1 MATSPR
7 LAAVLE
13 RATARR
19 SRERR
24 TLRLLSI
31 PLLPVVIVP
40 AISGKRHVSGHG
52 SGLVLTLALS
62 CFIGSFIVIRA
73 RGTRLDRGDAALAPT
88 IAALVVMRSE
98 ERRVGKECRS
108 RWSPYH

>member
-19 SRERR
+19 ARERR

-31 PLLPVVIVP
+31 PLLLVVIVP
-40 AISGKRHVSGHG
+40 ALSGKPRISGHG

-62 CFIGSFIVIRA
+62 CFVGSFIVIRA
-73 RGTRLDRGDAALAPT
+73 RGTRIDRGDAALAPT
-88 IAALVVMRSE
+88 IAALVVMAAAGGG
-98 ERRVGKECRS
+98 RVSLRPPAAG
-108 RWSPYH
+108 